1 MTATREVNTGGT
13 TEYSVR
19 MLNFT
24 GERTQ
29 EEPRRG
35 LSRVS
40 DRSILGGN
48 SRRKSQEEEGSDHR
62 GLVACKAGAE

>member
-19 MLNFT
+19 MLSFT

-29 EEPRRG
+29 EEPSGG
-35 LSRVS
+35 LSRVAY
-40 DRSILGGN
+40 R
-48 SRRKSQEEEGSDHR
+48 RRKSQEEEGSDHR
-62 GLVACKAGAE
+62 GLVTCKAGAE